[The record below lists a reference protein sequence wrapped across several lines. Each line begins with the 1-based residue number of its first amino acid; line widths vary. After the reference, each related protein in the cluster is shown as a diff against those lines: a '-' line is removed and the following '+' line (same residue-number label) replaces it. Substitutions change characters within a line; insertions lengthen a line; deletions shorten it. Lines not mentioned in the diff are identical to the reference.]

1 MNDNNNNNNNNQSI
15 IAQEKIRAA
24 KKWRTFQKWILN
36 IYSVAEGWESM
47 FAKTTTLNFKVV
59 DVNNTHFDV

>member
-36 IYSVAEGWESM
+36 IYSVAEG
-47 FAKTTTLNFKVV
+47 
-59 DVNNTHFDV
+59 